1 VQGYKYGKSFHF
13 YDLTVGVA
21 AVKILLQETTTRKT
35 RGFQLLSNAAGQ
47 QEETFDPG
55 QNKAIKLSSL

>member
-1 VQGYKYGKSFHF
+1 
-13 YDLTVGVA
+13 VA